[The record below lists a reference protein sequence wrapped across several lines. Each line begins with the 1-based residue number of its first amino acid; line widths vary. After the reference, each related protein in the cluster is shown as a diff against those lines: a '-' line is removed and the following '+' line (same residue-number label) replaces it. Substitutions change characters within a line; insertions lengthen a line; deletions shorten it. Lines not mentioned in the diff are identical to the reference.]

1 VEFTGKD
8 SGLASRTAIRAP
20 SLLLALF
27 LAGGVLLTLSSCFV
41 HPVAPLSLAILIFLL
56 AWAFKNPRTGL
67 VLLLVVGAVSNIIS
81 LIVTAGDVG
90 GQSVGAGTLLRDLV
104 FFTVLAGWLIR
115 MVSEKR
121 KIHIASKY
129 PFLFMLIVLF
139 FVAIAPSRLT
149 ALLEFR
155 NAAFYV
161 LIVYVTADVFTT
173 KEQIRSALTVVGVL
187 GALLAIF
194 GIFQPLTN
202 ASLLEWIGF
211 KEKANAF
218 GEHIIC
224 HYPYPWSPFARS
236 TAAIDD
242 PIVFGVFMVFHLL
255 TLNGLRRF
263 YKGNSSRTLFAIG
276 LGLMFAAVAL
286 SLSRTAWYSFLI
298 ALLMMSFLSK
308 NPRLIIACSLII
320 LVVFVVAINLPD
332 NPMVNRF
339 FQQNKFEQES
349 DQGRIE
355 DFEKTFRILRGN
367 SFLGVGLG
375 SQGSAKDRFSSTY
388 KYSGIFEI
396 ATDNYYLQM
405 ICETG
410 LVGLFAYL
418 ALLGFFTV
426 HAFSLY
432 LRTRDPQFKAIAGAI
447 VMCLL
452 TVWFANA
459 TSSVSASRIFVHFFW
474 FLIGILY
481 AIRKIES
488 QAVAN
493 E

>member
-1 VEFTGKD
+1 VAFKVKD
-8 SGLASRTAIRAP
+8 SGLAQRTAIRAP

-41 HPVAPLSLAILIFLL
+41 HPLAPLSLALLIFLL
-56 AWAFKNPRTGL
+56 AWAFKNSRAG
-67 VLLLVVGAVSNIIS
+67 LLLLLFVGAVSNIIS

-115 MVSEKR
+115 MVTEKR
-121 KIHIASKY
+121 KVHIASKY

-161 LIVYVTADVFTT
+161 LIVYVTSDVFKT
-173 KEQIRSALTVVGVL
+173 KEQIRSALTIV
-187 GALLAIF
+187 GALGVSLAIF
-194 GIFQPLTN
+194 GILQPLTN
-202 ASLLEWIGF
+202 ASILERIGF
-211 KEKANAF
+211 NEKADVF

-255 TLNGLRRF
+255 MLNGLKRF
-263 YKGNSSRTLFAIG
+263 YGSGSTKTLFTIG
-276 LGLMFAAVAL
+276 LGLIFAAVAL

-298 ALLMMSFLSK
+298 ALFVMSFLSK
-308 NPRLIIACSLII
+308 NPRLIIVCSLII
-320 LVVFVVAINLPD
+320 LVVLVVSMNLPD

-349 DQGRIE
+349 DQGRIA
-355 DFEKTFRILRGN
+355 DFEKTFRVLKGN
-367 SFLGVGLG
+367 SFFGVGLG

-410 LVGLFAYL
+410 IVGLFAYL
-418 ALLGFFTV
+418 VLLGLFSV
-426 HAFSLY
+426 HS
-432 LRTRDPQFKAIAGAI
+432 
-447 VMCLL
+447 
-452 TVWFANA
+452 
-459 TSSVSASRIFVHFFW
+459 
-474 FLIGILY
+474 FLIALFQLRMMIQTAGSLIGHRL
-481 AIRKIES
+481 ALDLPDG
-488 QAVAN
+488 V
-493 E
+493 